1 MERAT
6 GVEPAT
12 SSLGSWHSTTELR
25 PLRPTVDGQVKS
37 MELAVGCQR
46 GIVVIAFVT
55 TKLPNPSTAGNLAAR
70 RSKIVHRYLRSSI
83 FNPR

>member
-1 MERAT
+1 
-6 GVEPAT
+6 
-12 SSLGSWHSTTELR
+12 
-25 PLRPTVDGQVKS
+25 VKS

-46 GIVVIAFVT
+46 GIAVIAFVT